1 MVTANPAAT
10 PGRSDYPVHVDTV
23 RPAELS
29 RWLWL
34 LKWLLIIP
42 HGIVLAFLWAAFVL
56 LSVVAFVAILVT
68 GTYPRAIFE
77 FNVGV
82 LRWSWRVAY
91 YSYGVLG
98 TDRYPPFTL
107 AEVED
112 YPAHLRIDCPE
123 HLSRRLVLV
132 KWWLLVLPQYVVVAI
147 FFGARITWNNEI
159 AHTGWTWTGDWGG
172 LIGILVLVAGVILA
186 VTGSYPRG
194 LYDLLVGMNR
204 WVIRVAVYAGLMT
217 DAYPPFRLDMGE
229 HDSPTFP
236 AGPPSAD
243 PGSPPPS
250 SPRTDGQSPPE

>member
-1 MVTANPAAT
+1 MVTADPAGM
-10 PGRSDYPVHVDTV
+10 PGHAVYPVHVDTV
-23 RPAELS
+23 RPPELS

-42 HGIVLAFLWAAFVL
+42 HGVVLAFLWAAFVL

-112 YPAHLRIDCPE
+112 YPAHLRIDYPE
-123 HLSRRLVLV
+123 HLSRALVLV
-132 KWWLLVLPQYVVVAI
+132 KWWLLALPQYVIVAI
-147 FFGARITWNNEI
+147 LVGARATTNNDVHPEQW
-159 AHTGWTWTGDWGG
+159 GWTGDWGG

-186 VTGSYPRG
+186 VTGAYPRG

-204 WVIRVAVYAGLMT
+204 WVIRVAAYAGLMT
-217 DAYPPFRLDMGE
+217 DEYPPFRLDMGE
-229 HDSPTFP
+229 HDEPSLR
-236 AGPPSAD
+236 AGPPGTD

-250 SPRTDGQSPPE
+250 SPPTAG